1 MVEAQSLW
9 DGGEGEAESILW
21 KGSALLLR
29 EGGHSVFAVPQPL
42 LCFVTLCQELH
53 IEGSGDPPGGLGFV
67 GSMLSELPV
76 LLSSHP
82 YGLALPGEN
91 HSQKFH
97 KENHV
102 PLAIFG
108 SIFALFSSALYS
120 VLFLRNWIRN
130 IREG

>member
-53 IEGSGDPPGGLGFV
+53 IEGSGDPLGGSGLCGVHVV
-67 GSMLSELPV
+67 GAACAAVIS
-76 LLSSHP
+76 
-82 YGLALPGEN
+82 
-91 HSQKFH
+91 
-97 KENHV
+97 
-102 PLAIFG
+102 PLWSG
-108 SIFALFSSALYS
+108 SP
-120 VLFLRNWIRN
+120 W
-130 IREG
+130 REPQSKIS